1 MMMMTTFI
9 TLPTP
14 SIHEDPVKHFHSLQ
28 FSQFQ
33 VPWYDN
39 LGKATA
45 SSVGLEGAPYRD
57 LGRPSSRSA
66 MIGLRARTQSR
77 KPAVVYHNSE
87 EDLFP
92 DFKARYA
99 LSSRIW
105 LLLHT
110 SFALST

>member
-1 MMMMTTFI
+1 MHHSSLPFKTFCF
-9 TLPTP
+9 TSTFF
-14 SIHEDPVKHFHSLQ
+14 SFCRGQ